1 MSLELMTSHVVVDL
15 ILHCHWSATMLRG
28 LIFHRLAMLHESES
42 EMSAHKSVVR
52 SSSQPN
58 HTTLH
63 AHLCVN
69 QSTNL
74 PQSSKRITNAVCVG
88 YTRRL
93 PMVTK
98 ALRSVL

>member
-15 ILHCHWSATMLRG
+15 ILHWYWSATMVRG
-28 LIFHRLAMLHESES
+28 LILHRLAMLDEFEP
-42 EMSAHKSVVR
+42 EIFAHKSVVR
-52 SSSQPN
+52 SSSQPD

-63 AHLCVN
+63 AHLCSK

-74 PQSSKRITNAVCVG
+74 PQSGQRITNEVCVG
-88 YTRRL
+88 YSCHL